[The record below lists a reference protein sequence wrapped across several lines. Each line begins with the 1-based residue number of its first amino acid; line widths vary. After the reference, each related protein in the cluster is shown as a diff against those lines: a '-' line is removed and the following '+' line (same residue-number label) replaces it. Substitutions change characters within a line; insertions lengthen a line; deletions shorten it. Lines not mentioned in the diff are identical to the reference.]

1 MSKEMILKIQ
11 NAEAEAQRIR
21 LGAAEEAKER
31 IRNAESVGKLLCRQA
46 ETQTIQS
53 NEEKLR
59 LTREKADELL
69 ARSRRE
75 AEAQAKLLMKAGE
88 PYLQDAVKM
97 IVGGIIEKC
106 Q

>member
-1 MSKEMILKIQ
+1 MSKELILKIQ
-11 NAEAEAQRIR
+11 SAEAEARQIR
-21 LGAAEEAKER
+21 LDAAEEAKAR
-31 IRNAESVGKLLCRQA
+31 IRHAESVGQLLCREA
-46 ETQTIQS
+46 EAEAIQS

-97 IVGGIIEKC
+97 IVGGVLEKC